1 MGKPEDPCRDRA
13 SEARD
18 DWEQLCQ
25 PLTDEERR
33 ENARKIE
40 ALSVPDRFALMFGH
54 ASEPRETPETDAME
68 TVWNDTGLMVVSATF
83 ARRLERQ
90 RDEAREH
97 AANAEASLKMA
108 INSANARQTETE
120 HAMRQRDELLA
131 ACEWALSE
139 LGKHTRPSPL
149 DKAIAAVKGGTP

>member
-1 MGKPEDPCRDRA
+1 MKEDPTRDPA

-18 DWEQLCQ
+18 D
-25 PLTDEERR
+25 
-33 ENARKIE
+33 
-40 ALSVPDRFALMFGH
+40 H
-54 ASEPRETPETDAME
+54 ASEPRVTPETDCAAWGE
-68 TVWNDTGLMVVSATF
+68 TDVVEAAF

-120 HAMRQRDELLA
+120 HAMRQRDELLEALEACRYDSCELLGERNWWKDEHRCDYRKRYEETA
-131 ACEWALSE
+131 ANIVRADA
-139 LGKHTRPSPL
+139 T
-149 DKAIAAVKGGTP
+149 IAAVKGGQP